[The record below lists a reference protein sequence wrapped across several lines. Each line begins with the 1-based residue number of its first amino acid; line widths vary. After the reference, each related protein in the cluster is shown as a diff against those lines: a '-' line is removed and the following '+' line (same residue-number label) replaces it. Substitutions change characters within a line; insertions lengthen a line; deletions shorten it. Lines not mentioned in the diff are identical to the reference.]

1 MRIGAEQNDLTSLG
15 GTLALALARPTLAAA
30 RDKTHRARHRTPL
43 LRSTLGG
50 MQSQGGE
57 IVDADQILNGVQ
69 EVGKVL
75 AHAGSAGVCEWGS
88 EHVHRGFGWAEWL
101 EMVLAD
107 VDARD
112 TEDLSA
118 DVARLQDSSSDML
131 ARSVMPLTFEL
142 LRGSRSVLLSTLL
155 RNPLTRTSILVEA
168 LRLAD
173 RSPLADSQIAAAAA
187 SVLLPA
193 ARIDAELRLL
203 AMLDQTTRIE
213 SERVCGGSDL
223 SPATETATRRP
234 ASSSQVVGLGELL
247 WQSLP
252 HDDSPSRGGA
262 VLPRAAE
269 DGRSAHA
276 DERRQRWSRLIEPP
290 HVHGTPVQRV
300 DPSALQVAASLLL
313 RSCEPR
319 PAHRRTDPS
328 CWFALQPFQVALT
341 TLRAAAVAAVADSG
355 SGAELWTLSADAL
368 AAACHVEV
376 CTTAMV
382 PDAEAESCP
391 PLLAAYARHLEH
403 QLHLRFESEAVGT
416 APEAGPPPTHGALGR
431 TSMPMESEDVGTA
444 LAKRPRHSSSEDRAH
459 DGAPPCHEPQLS
471 WQDWWG
477 RWEALLKHGPPLEPL
492 CASAFRTVCKGLAP
506 QQRKR
511 LKYLAQ
517 CRSSSSATAAQL
529 VLRLRVGL

>member
-1 MRIGAEQNDLTSLG
+1 
-15 GTLALALARPTLAAA
+15 
-30 RDKTHRARHRTPL
+30 
-43 LRSTLGG
+43 

-223 SPATETATRRP
+223 SPATETAPRRP

-252 HDDSPSRGGA
+252 HDDSPGRGGA

-376 CTTAMV
+376 CTTTMV

-529 VLRLRVGL
+529 VLWLRVGL

>member
-1 MRIGAEQNDLTSLG
+1 M
-15 GTLALALARPTLAAA
+15 
-30 RDKTHRARHRTPL
+30 
-43 LRSTLGG
+43 
-50 MQSQGGE
+50 
-57 IVDADQILNGVQ
+57 
-69 EVGKVL
+69 
-75 AHAGSAGVCEWGS
+75 
-88 EHVHRGFGWAEWL
+88 L
-101 EMVLAD
+101 E
-107 VDARD
+107 
-112 TEDLSA
+112 
-118 DVARLQDSSSDML
+118 
-131 ARSVMPLTFEL
+131 
-142 LRGSRSVLLSTLL
+142 
-155 RNPLTRTSILVEA
+155 
-168 LRLAD
+168 
-173 RSPLADSQIAAAAA
+173 
-187 SVLLPA
+187 
-193 ARIDAELRLL
+193 
-203 AMLDQTTRIE
+203 QTTRIE
-213 SERVCGGSDL
+213 SERVCGSSDL
-223 SPATETATRRP
+223 SPATETAPRRP

-252 HDDSPSRGGA
+252 HDDSPGCGGA
-262 VLPRAAE
+262 ALPRAAE
-269 DGRSAHA
+269 DGRNAHA

-290 HVHGTPVQRV
+290 RVHGTPVQRV
-300 DPSALQVAASLLL
+300 DPSALHVAASLLL

>member
-1 MRIGAEQNDLTSLG
+1 MWLERLDFTVVFTVAKIG
-15 GTLALALARPTLAAA
+15 
-30 RDKTHRARHRTPL
+30 ARHRTL
-43 LRSTLGG
+43 LRGG

-187 SVLLPA
+187 PASVLLPA

-213 SERVCGGSDL
+213 SERVCGGSDP
-223 SPATETATRRP
+223 SATETAPRRP
-234 ASSSQVVGLGELL
+234 ASSSQVVGLSELL

-252 HDDSPSRGGA
+252 HEDSPGRGGA
-262 VLPRAAE
+262 VLPGAAG

-276 DERRQRWSRLIEPP
+276 DERRQRWSRIIEPP
-290 HVHGTPVQRV
+290 EVHGTPVQRV

-313 RSCEPR
+313 RSCEPL

-328 CWFALQPFQVALT
+328 CWFAQQLFQVALT
-341 TLRAAAVAAVADSG
+341 TLRAAAVQAACPDPG
-355 SGAELWTLSADAL
+355 SGAELWRLSADAL

-376 CTTAMV
+376 CTSTMV

-391 PLLAAYARHLEH
+391 PLLAAYARHLEQ

-416 APEAGPPPTHGALGR
+416 APEAGPPPTHGTLGR
-431 TSMPMESEDVGTA
+431 TTMPREEEDVGTA
-444 LAKRPRHSSSEDRAH
+444 PAKRPRHNSSEDR
-459 DGAPPCHEPQLS
+459 APPCHEPQLG

-477 RWEALLKHGPPLEPL
+477 RWEALLQHGPPLEPL
-492 CASAFRTVCKGLAP
+492 CASAFRTVCERLAP

-517 CRSSSSATAAQL
+517 CRWSSSATASL
-529 VLRLRVGL
+529 WRSGCGLGCKLNGAGRE